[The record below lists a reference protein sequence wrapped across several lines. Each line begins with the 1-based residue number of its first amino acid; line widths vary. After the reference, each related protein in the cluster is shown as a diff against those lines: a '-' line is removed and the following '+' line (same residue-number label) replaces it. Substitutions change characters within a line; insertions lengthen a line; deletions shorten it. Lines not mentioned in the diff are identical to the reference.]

1 MNIQIAY
8 EISVYDLDKETDE
21 VFRTLD
27 HEDMS
32 DTINNL
38 IHKEVSDFLNR
49 EEEENENEKG

>member
-49 EEEENENEKG
+49 EEEENEKG